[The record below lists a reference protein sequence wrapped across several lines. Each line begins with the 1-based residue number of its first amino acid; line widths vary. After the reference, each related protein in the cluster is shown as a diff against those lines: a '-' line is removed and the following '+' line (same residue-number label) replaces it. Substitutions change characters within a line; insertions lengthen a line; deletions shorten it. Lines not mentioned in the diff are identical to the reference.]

1 MSRIAPALVLS
12 AMAAA
17 LIVPGAAQAFC
28 GGWDQPV
35 AMGFGSHDWGSK
47 WPVLGTILTGVALFS
62 TFIIRR
68 VRRLHA
74 AGPDALPDAL
84 PQD

>member
-1 MSRIAPALVLS
+1 MSRRIAAAALVLS
-12 AMAAA
+12 LLPA
-17 LIVPGAAQAFC
+17 AAQAFC

-35 AMGFGSHDWGSK
+35 ALGFGGQDWGSK
-47 WPVLGTILTGVALFS
+47 WPVLGLILVGVSLFS

-68 VRRLHA
+68 VSRLR
-74 AGPDALPDAL
+74 AGDGDIADAL